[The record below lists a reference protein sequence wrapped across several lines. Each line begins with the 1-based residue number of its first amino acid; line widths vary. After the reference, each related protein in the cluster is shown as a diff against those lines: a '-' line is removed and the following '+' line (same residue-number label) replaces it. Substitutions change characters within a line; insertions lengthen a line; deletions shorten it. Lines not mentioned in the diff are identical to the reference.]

1 MGIGDG
7 TAALSKALSVLEMV
21 GGAPD
26 GMSNAELLDRSGLPK
41 TTLYRILA
49 TLIEHGLLRRDPT
62 HRVYRLG
69 FHYLELVRNSY
80 LMPDLVVAATAELRA
95 LRDLTGETA
104 YLAAL
109 DGHEV
114 ISLERCDGAHSQ
126 RSSAALGRSKPVY
139 CTGQGKA
146 ILSRMPRDEREAL
159 LRNVTMTT
167 LTPHTITDRRRL
179 QVELQ
184 ITATRGYAIDDEE
197 IVLGVRC
204 VAAPIVDSEGRVRGA
219 ISVAGPT
226 YRMSLPRL
234 ELLGPELADAAR
246 RVGAQLES
254 GGHASDGEEVSAAS
268 PSWAF
273 HGAFPVWWA
282 ERDALYWADTLAP
295 AVHAFSVDP
304 RGAKPG
310 GPSGRGDDRV
320 VRQFD
325 TPITGMQLRP
335 EGLLIVQPS
344 RHLILA
350 PDDTLTVCEGGSVWN
365 DPDLTLLCTDGSG
378 HTWGWLHRDSRGHLG
393 IVNDAER
400 FEGIWSFD
408 ERIDSMTW
416 SADGETAFAAAS
428 ASGTLYMMRRG
439 SSSVRRFATLPPGSG
454 RLSGVTLDDR
464 GGLWTALRDGWSL
477 MRFSADGTLERIVSL
492 PVAAP
497 TGLAFMRDA
506 QHRAALY
513 ITSDRN
519 HQPIE
524 SLASAPLSG
533 HLLRLPFDS

>member
-21 GGAPD
+21 GGTPD
-26 GMSNAELLDRSGLPK
+26 GMTNAELLERAGLPK

-49 TLIEHGLLRRDPT
+49 TLIEHGLLRHDPT

-69 FHYLELVRNSY
+69 FRYLELVRNSY

-95 LRDLTGETA
+95 LRDLTGETT

-126 RSSAALGRSKPVY
+126 RSSDALGRSKPVY

-146 ILSRMPRDEREAL
+146 ILLRMPRDERDAL
-159 LRNVTMTT
+159 LRNVTMTA
-167 LTPHTITDRRRL
+167 LTPRTITDRRRL
-179 QVELQ
+179 QVELR

-204 VAAPIVDSEGRVRGA
+204 VAASIVGGEGRVRGA
-219 ISVAGPT
+219 ISVAGPA
-226 YRMSLPRL
+226 YRMSMPRL
-234 ELLGPELADAAR
+234 ELLGPELAEAAR
-246 RVGAQLES
+246 RVGAQLDS
-254 GGHASDGEEVSAAS
+254 GSRAIDNEEVAAATS
-268 PSWAF
+268 SWAF
-273 HGAFPVWWA
+273 HGAFPVWWPQHGA
-282 ERDALYWADTLAP
+282 FYWADTLAP
-295 AVHAFSVDP
+295 ALHALSIDTQI
-304 RGAKPG
+304 
-310 GPSGRGDDRV
+310 GRGDDRV
-320 VRQFD
+320 VCQLD
-325 TPITGMQLRP
+325 APITGLQMRP
-335 EGLLIVQPS
+335 EGLLIVQPG

-350 PDDTLTVCEGGSVWN
+350 ADDTLTTHEGGSVLWS
-365 DPDLTLLCTDGSG
+365 DPDVTLLCTDGEG
-378 HTWGWLHRDSRGHLG
+378 HTWAWFERGGRGNLG
-393 IVNDAER
+393 IIDDTER
-400 FEGIWSFD
+400 SKAVWKFD

-428 ASGTLYMMRRG
+428 GTLYMLRRG
-439 SSSVRRFATLPPGSG
+439 SSSVRRFATMPPGSG
-454 RLSGVTLDDR
+454 QLSGLALDDR
-464 GGLWTALRDGWSL
+464 GGLWTALLGGWSL

-497 TGLAFMRDA
+497 IGLTFLRNT
-506 QHRAALY
+506 QGHAALY

-524 SLASAPLSG
+524 SLTSAPLSG
-533 HLLRLPFDS
+533 HLLRLSFDA